1 MVEMYLSS
9 SLDVLNSSDKE
20 QTFVITRNK
29 KKCNRTIF
37 LVYCC
42 LTLVNSNKFQS
53 ATAQSN
59 GRRSDLSQH
68 GGTQP
73 DTKLSSPGRIM
84 TLESSAESTEAS
96 GINQAL
102 PGDVSMRGTVLDDYI
117 NQFD

>member
-42 LTLVNSNKFQS
+42 LTLS